1 MNGGR
6 PAVHAQERQMNPD
19 LEIVPTRRDESFRA
33 WSHDYPHTVA
43 KWHFHPEYEI
53 HLIQGSRGKFF
64 VGDHI
69 GDFAPGNLVVT
80 GPNLPHNWIS
90 ELGPGERVPSR
101 DVVLQFS
108 RDAAEKMVAAFA
120 ELQPVLDL
128 IDEASRGVQFPDEIG
143 LAVAP
148 LMLELASAHGCRRVE
163 VLMALFDRLASC
175 AARRTLA
182 GPGYRIDAQHYM
194 SSTIN
199 QVLAYLRQNLPG
211 ALREAD
217 VAEFAG
223 MSVSTFTRF
232 FRRHT
237 GSTFVQYLNRLRI
250 NEACELLMCS
260 ALSVTDICYRIGF
273 NNLSNFN
280 RQFLAMKGMPPSRF
294 RALHRLNE
302 PHDAPEPHE
311 PHEPAAA
318 PAAPGGAAARPP
330 ERAAPTARAVIH
342 SHRSLH
348 P

>member
-1 MNGGR
+1 
-6 PAVHAQERQMNPD
+6 MNPD

-90 ELGPGERVPSR
+90 ELGPGERVP
-101 DVVLQFS
+101 
-108 RDAAEKMVAAFA
+108 
-120 ELQPVLDL
+120 
-128 IDEASRGVQFPDEIG
+128 SRGVQFPDEIG

-311 PHEPAAA
+311 PHASLA
-318 PAAPGGAAARPP
+318 PA
-330 ERAAPTARAVIH
+330 TARAVIH

>member
-1 MNGGR
+1 
-6 PAVHAQERQMNPD
+6 
-19 LEIVPTRRDESFRA
+19 
-33 WSHDYPHTVA
+33 
-43 KWHFHPEYEI
+43 
-53 HLIQGSRGKFF
+53 
-64 VGDHI
+64 
-69 GDFAPGNLVVT
+69 
-80 GPNLPHNWIS
+80 
-90 ELGPGERVPSR
+90 
-101 DVVLQFS
+101 
-108 RDAAEKMVAAFA
+108 
-120 ELQPVLDL
+120 
-128 IDEASRGVQFPDEIG
+128 
-143 LAVAP
+143 
-148 LMLELASAHGCRRVE
+148 
-163 VLMALFDRLASC
+163 
-175 AARRTLA
+175 
-182 GPGYRIDAQHYM
+182 
-194 SSTIN
+194 
-199 QVLAYLRQNLPG
+199 
-211 ALREAD
+211 
-217 VAEFAG
+217 

-311 PHEPAAA
+311 PHASLAPAAA
-318 PAAPGGAAARPP
+318 PAAPGAAARPP